1 MEYKSECDKH
11 IKSIQM
17 PLGERS
23 LWEIKEAYMEEVS
36 ELELVPQMNKQDFCN
51 RKFLENTPDK
61 EMQN

>member
-1 MEYKSECDKH
+1 
-11 IKSIQM
+11 
-17 PLGERS
+17 
-23 LWEIKEAYMEEVS
+23 MEEVS